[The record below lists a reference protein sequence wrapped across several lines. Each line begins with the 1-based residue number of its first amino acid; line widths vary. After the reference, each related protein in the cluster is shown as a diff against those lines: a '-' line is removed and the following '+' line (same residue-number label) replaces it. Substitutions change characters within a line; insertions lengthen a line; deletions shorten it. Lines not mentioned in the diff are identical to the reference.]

1 MRHALRT
8 VALVMALA
16 ASLCAVT
23 GCEVGVGS
31 AYPAD
36 YYDYPPDWYI
46 ATTSPVYFGGYP
58 AYWYHGRWFYRDGGR
73 WRYYARE
80 PRALYQYRVHAPP
93 VRRNYEPAFRRS
105 AGPSVRG
112 HVGVRFGGRSGGG
125 GGGRRR

>member
-8 VALVMALA
+8 VALVTAIA
-16 ASLCAVT
+16 ASLGAVT
-23 GCEVGVGS
+23 GCEVGVGP
-31 AYPAD
+31 AYPED

-46 ATTSPVYFGGYP
+46 ATTAPVYFGGYP

-73 WRYYARE
+73 WNYYARE
-80 PRALYQYRVHAPP
+80 PHALYQYRVHAPP

-112 HVGVRFGGRSGGG
+112 HFG
-125 GGGRRR
+125 GGGRHR